1 MMKKVFLLV
10 LYVTLLTA
18 AMVPTA
24 CSSNQEVA
32 QPMEEVIK
40 ADSRNT
46 GVGMTAYYGD
56 SKAVLVLDMISIDGS
71 KSSADVFR
79 VLLQYAAKV
88 KDKTFERV
96 ELAAKEKTKFFIKG
110 DYFHTLGVE
119 YGTQNPI
126 YTMRTFP
133 QNVFKPDGSRAF
145 STWTGGILGVTNKQM
160 EDFQQF
166 HMQWYI
172 FDLLQ

>member
-1 MMKKVFLLV
+1 MKKTFLMV
-10 LYVTLLTA
+10 LYIAVLA
-18 AMVPTA
+18 AGMVSIA
-24 CSSNQEVA
+24 CSSSKEVA
-32 QPMEEVIK
+32 QPMEDVIK
-40 ADSRNT
+40 SEDRNT

-56 SKAVLVLDMISIDGS
+56 SKAVLVLDMKSIDGS

-96 ELAAKEKTKFFIKG
+96 ELATNEKTKFYLKG
-110 DYFHTLGVE
+110 DYFNTLGVE
-119 YGTQNPI
+119 YGTQNPV

-133 QNVFKPDGSRAF
+133 QNVLNPDGSPAF

-160 EDFQQF
+160 EDFNKF

-172 FDLLQ
+172 SDLVK